1 MEGKPIITV
10 IRPSSTC
17 LRHFTFV
24 KEDFRIHLGSLSCL
38 HQQVYDKVYI
48 LVADSFIVFA
58 AFIKISEIAMLCY
71 FESLAHFTLRLE
83 ERPPTLCERESLFQP
98 SALITYRF
106 SYYTHLIKTL
116 FPNVIN

>member
-1 MEGKPIITV
+1 MEGKPIITE

-24 KEDFRIHLGSLSCL
+24 REDFRIHLGSLSCL
-38 HQQVYDKVYI
+38 HQHVYDKVYI

-58 AFIKISEIAMLCY
+58 AFIMLCY
-71 FESLAHFTLRLE
+71 FESLAHFTLLLE